1 METYKPDNIKSQMRF
16 YPPPKIVMYTL
27 QIQHKRVKMGKTT
40 VFFEKEK
47 RASQTAHDIGRI
59 VRPTT
64 GCFVK
69 LIHPFALEILP

>member
-1 METYKPDNIKSQMRF
+1 
-16 YPPPKIVMYTL
+16 
-27 QIQHKRVKMGKTT
+27 MGKTT

-47 RASQTAHDIGRI
+47 RAIQTADDIGRI

-64 GCFVK
+64 GYFVK